1 MSTASKTVT
10 VYSTLGCGYTD
21 MLKEQLD
28 RDGIEYDEVNLSLHP
43 ERWPEVLPHTDG
55 QRISPVMID
64 GDEVTIGFNGI
75 GCYG

>member
-28 RDGIEYDEVNLSLHP
+28 RDGIEYEEVNLSLHP

-55 QRISPVMID
+55 QRISPVMFD

>member
-1 MSTASKTVT
+1 MSTASKTVV
-10 VYSTLGCGYTD
+10 VYSTVGCGYTD

-28 RDGIEYDEVNLSLHP
+28 RDGIEYEEVSLSLNP
-43 ERWPEVLPHTDG
+43 DRWDEVLPHTG
-55 QRISPVMID
+55 GERISPVMID

>member
-1 MSTASKTVT
+1 MSTISKTVT

-21 MLKEQLD
+21 KLKEQLD
-28 RDGIEYDEVNLSLHP
+28 RDGVDYEEVNLSLHP
-43 ERWPEVLPHTDG
+43 KRWPEVEAVTDG
-55 QRISPVMID
+55 IRISPVMID

>member
-1 MSTASKTVT
+1 MSANPNAVT

-21 MLKEQLD
+21 MLKERLD
-28 RDGIEYDEVNLSLHP
+28 RDGVEYEEVNLSLHP
-43 ERWPEVLPHTDG
+43 DRWDEVLPHTG
-55 QRISPVMID
+55 GERISPVMID

>member
-1 MSTASKTVT
+1 MTTETKTPI

-21 MLKEQLD
+21 MLKERLD
-28 RDGIEYDEVNLSLHP
+28 RDGVKYEEVNLSLHP
-43 ERWPEVLPHTDG
+43 DRWPEVLPHTG
-55 QRISPVMID
+55 GERISPVMID

>member
-1 MSTASKTVT
+1 MSTANKTIT

-28 RDGIEYDEVNLSLHP
+28 RDGIEYEEVNLSLHP